1 MPEIVVMRGNDGKL
15 CGLGEKHHAS
25 LVKFKRM
32 LHAAAPGET
41 FAFSYKVPRSPQH
54 HRWFFARVNE
64 LLGMQETFTD
74 MEHLM
79 VFLKVGAGFV
89 EFMPGTDGQLVAV
102 PKSIAWHTLDER
114 EFTEVRMAMQTFL
127 WTQQAQ
133 AALWPRLNPDQRYA
147 MVDTWF
153 RG

>member
-114 EFTEVRMAMQTFL
+114 EFTEVRMAMQNFL

-133 AALWPRLNPDQRYA
+133 AALWPHLNPDQRYA
-147 MVDTWF
+147 MVDAWI

>member
-15 CGLGEKHHAS
+15 CGMGEKHHAS

-64 LLGMQETFTD
+64 LLGMQETFCD
-74 MEHLM
+74 LEHLM

-89 EFMPGTDGQLVAV
+89 EFMHGSDGQLVAV

-114 EFTEVRMAMQTFL
+114 EFTEVRIAIQNFL
-127 WTQQAQ
+127 WTEPAQ
-133 AALWPRLNPDQRYA
+133 VALWPHLNPDQRYA
-147 MVDTWF
+147 MVHQWF
-153 RG
+153 HG